1 MLIILLVLLIHVQ
14 HDFFEEKN
22 CVGEE
27 PWGVTTLITGHYHPW
42 GEVIKNLKKKE
53 KESLFRQGLRFL

>member
-1 MLIILLVLLIHVQ
+1 MNLFEYLTACNIPHDFTIFFLMVIILLVLLIHIQ

-27 PWGVTTLITGHYHPW
+27 PWEVTTLITGHYHP
-42 GEVIKNLKKKE
+42 
-53 KESLFRQGLRFL
+53 